1 MQKATKIVANSKKNI
16 NLCFFYIYR
25 EMNYTTSKRIKRISV
40 SQTLEMSKRSRELR
54 EKGIDIIDM
63 SVGQPDFPTP
73 PHIKQAA
80 KEAIDD
86 NFTFYTPVPGYSDL
100 RQAIVNKL
108 KNENGLEFN
117 INQIVVTN
125 GAKQA
130 LANTILTLINKG
142 DEILVPTPYW
152 VSYAELVNLAE
163 GKKKFIKTSI
173 ENNFKV
179 TADEID
185 NAITPKTRILLYSS
199 PSNPAGSVYS
209 YDELKAIAEVIERHP
224 NVHVISDEIY
234 EHINFV
240 GKHQSIAQ
248 FESIKDRVI
257 VINGMSKGYAM
268 TGWRLGYMAAP
279 QWIADSCIKLQGQYT
294 SGASSISQKA
304 AIAAL
309 QGDNL
314 YTMGMNQAFKERRD
328 LIVELMNQIP
338 GFKTYVPEGAF
349 YIFPDVKS
357 YFGKINNYIN
367 IKNAS
372 DFSMFLLNEAHVA
385 TVPGTAFGE
394 PNCIRFSFALGKNKI
409 ETAMERIKLTLNTLT
424 ENN

>member
-1 MQKATKIVANSKKNI
+1 
-16 NLCFFYIYR
+16 
-25 EMNYTTSKRIKRISV
+25 MNYTTSKRIRRISV

-73 PHIKQAA
+73 QHIKQAA
-80 KEAIDD
+80 KDAIDN

-100 RQAIVNKL
+100 RQAIVEKL
-108 KNENGLEFN
+108 KEENNLDYDT
-117 INQIVVTN
+117 NQIVVTN

-173 ENNFKV
+173 DNNFKV
-179 TADEID
+179 TAKEIE

-209 YDELKAIAEVIERHP
+209 KNELKAIAEVIAKHE
-224 NVHVISDEIY
+224 NIYVISDEIY

-240 GKHQSIAQ
+240 GKHESIAQ
-248 FESIKDRVI
+248 FEEIKDRVI
-257 VINGMSKGYAM
+257 LINGMSKGYAM

-279 QWIADSCIKLQGQYT
+279 KWIADSCIKLQGQYT

-309 QGDNL
+309 GGDNL

-328 LIVELMNQIP
+328 LIVNLMNEIP
-338 GFKTYVPEGAF
+338 GFKTYIPEGAF
-349 YIFPDVKS
+349 YIFPGVKS
-357 YFGKINNYIN
+357 YFGKISNYIN

-372 DFSMFLLNEAHVA
+372 DLSMYLLNEAHVA
-385 TVPGTAFGE
+385 TVPGSAFGDDD
-394 PNCIRFSFALGKNKI
+394 CIRFSYALGKSKI
-409 ETAMERIKLTLNTLT
+409 ITAMERIKTSLKTLT
-424 ENN
+424 EDSK

>member
-1 MQKATKIVANSKKNI
+1 
-16 NLCFFYIYR
+16 
-25 EMNYTTSKRIKRISV
+25 MNYTTSKRIKRISV

-80 KEAIDD
+80 KDAIDN

-100 RQAIVNKL
+100 RQAIVDKL
-108 KNENGLEFN
+108 KTENGLEYES
-117 INQIVVTN
+117 NQIVVTN

-130 LANTILTLINKG
+130 LAETILTLINKG

-179 TADEID
+179 TAEEIE

-209 YDELKAIAEVIERHP
+209 KEELKAIAEVIERHE
-224 NVHVISDEIY
+224 NVYVISDEIY

-240 GKHQSIAQ
+240 GKHESIAQ
-248 FESIKDRVI
+248 FDAIKDRVI
-257 VINGMSKGYAM
+257 LINGMSKGYAM

-279 QWIADSCIKLQGQYT
+279 KWIADSCIKLQGQYT
-294 SGASSISQKA
+294 SCASSISQKA
-304 AIAAL
+304 ALAAL

-328 LIVELMNQIP
+328 LILKLMNEIP

-372 DFSMFLLNEAHVA
+372 DLSMFLLNEAHVA
-385 TVPGTAFGE
+385 TVPGSAFG
-394 PNCIRFSFALGKNKI
+394 NSDCIRFSFALGKNKI
-409 ETAMERIKLTLNTLT
+409 ETAMERIKDSLYNLT
-424 ENN
+424 EGNS

>member
-1 MQKATKIVANSKKNI
+1 
-16 NLCFFYIYR
+16 
-25 EMNYTTSKRIKRISV
+25 MNYTTSKRINRISV

-80 KEAIDD
+80 KDAIDN

-100 RQAIVNKL
+100 RQAIADKL
-108 KNENGLEFN
+108 KNENGLDYKTEN
-117 INQIVVTN
+117 IVVTN

-130 LANTILTLINKG
+130 LADTILTLINKN

-163 GKKKFIKTSI
+163 GKKKFIHTSI
-173 ENNFKV
+173 DNNFKV
-179 TADEID
+179 TAEEIEA
-185 NAITPKTRILLYSS
+185 AITPKTRILLYSS

-209 YDELKAIAEVIERHP
+209 KEELKAIAEVIERHE
-224 NVHVISDEIY
+224 NIYVISDEIY

-240 GKHQSIAQ
+240 GKHESIAQ
-248 FESIKDRVI
+248 FEAIKDRVI

-279 QWIADSCIKLQGQYT
+279 KWIADSCIKLQGQYT

-304 AIAAL
+304 ALAAL

-314 YTMGMNQAFKERRD
+314 YTMGMNQAFRERRD
-328 LIVELMNQIP
+328 LIVSLMNKMP

-372 DFSMFLLNEAHVA
+372 DLSMFLLNEAHVA
-385 TVPGTAFGE
+385 TVPGSAFGD
-394 PNCIRFSFALGKNKI
+394 NDCIRFSFALGKNKI
-409 ETAMERIKLTLNTLT
+409 ETAMERIKSTLETLT
-424 ENN
+424 KDNK

>member
-1 MQKATKIVANSKKNI
+1 
-16 NLCFFYIYR
+16 
-25 EMNYTTSKRIKRISV
+25 MNYTTSKRINRISV

-80 KEAIDD
+80 KDAIDN
-86 NFTFYTPVPGYSDL
+86 NFTFYTPVAGYSDL
-100 RQAIVNKL
+100 RQAIVDKL
-108 KNENGLEFN
+108 KNENGLDYET
-117 INQIVVTN
+117 NQIVVTN

-130 LANTILTLINKG
+130 LADTILTLINKD

-173 ENNFKV
+173 DNNFKV
-179 TADEID
+179 TAKEIEA
-185 NAITPKTRILLYSS
+185 AITPRTRILLYSS

-209 YDELKAIAEVIERHP
+209 KEELKEIAEVIERHE
-224 NVHVISDEIY
+224 NIYVISDEIY

-240 GKHQSIAQ
+240 GKHESIAQ
-248 FESIKDRVI
+248 FDAIKDRVI
-257 VINGMSKGYAM
+257 IINGMSKGYAM

-279 QWIADSCIKLQGQYT
+279 KWIADSCIKLQGQYT

-314 YTMGMNQAFKERRD
+314 YTMGMNQAFRERRD
-328 LIVELMNQIP
+328 LIVKLMNEIP

-372 DFSMFLLNEAHVA
+372 DLSMFLLNEAHVA
-385 TVPGTAFGE
+385 TVPGSAFGDD
-394 PNCIRFSFALGKNKI
+394 NCIRFSFALGKSKI
-409 ETAMERIKLTLNTLT
+409 EIAMERIKDTLKALT
-424 ENN
+424 E

>member
-1 MQKATKIVANSKKNI
+1 
-16 NLCFFYIYR
+16 
-25 EMNYTTSKRIKRISV
+25 MNYTTSKRIKRISV
-40 SQTLEMSKRSRELR
+40 SQTLEMSNRSRELR

-80 KEAIDD
+80 KDAIDN

-100 RQAIVNKL
+100 RQAIVEKFKEENNLDYNK
-108 KNENGLEFN
+108 
-117 INQIVVTN
+117 NQIVVTN

-173 ENNFKV
+173 DNNFKV
-179 TADEID
+179 TAQEIED
-185 NAITPKTRILLYSS
+185 AITPRTRILLYSS

-209 YDELKAIAEVIERHP
+209 KEELKAIAEVIEKHE
-224 NVHVISDEIY
+224 NVYVISDEIY
-234 EHINFV
+234 EHINFI
-240 GKHQSIAQ
+240 GKHESIAQ
-248 FESIKDRVI
+248 FEAIKDRVI

-279 QWIADSCIKLQGQYT
+279 KWLADSCIKLQGQYT

-314 YTMGMNQAFKERRD
+314 YTMGMNQAFKERRN
-328 LIVELMNQIP
+328 LIVSLMNEIP
-338 GFKTYVPEGAF
+338 GFKTYIPEGAF

-357 YFGKINNYIN
+357 YFGKIHNYIN

-372 DFSMFLLNEAHVA
+372 DLSMFLLNEAHVA
-385 TVPGTAFGE
+385 TVPGSAFGDD
-394 PNCIRFSFALGKNKI
+394 NCIRFSFALGKNKI
-409 ETAMERIKLTLNTLT
+409 EAAMERIKTTLKTLT
-424 ENN
+424 QDNI

>member
-1 MQKATKIVANSKKNI
+1 
-16 NLCFFYIYR
+16 
-25 EMNYTTSKRIKRISV
+25 MNYTTSKRIKRISV

-80 KEAIDD
+80 KDAIDN

-100 RQAIVNKL
+100 RQAIIDKL
-108 KNENGLEFN
+108 KAENNLTFDK
-117 INQIVVTN
+117 NQIIVTN

-142 DEILVPTPYW
+142 DEILVPAPYW

-179 TADEID
+179 TAQEIK

-209 YDELKAIAEVIERHP
+209 YKELKAIAKVIEKHE
-224 NVHVISDEIY
+224 NIYVISDEIY
-234 EHINFV
+234 EHINFI

-257 VINGMSKGYAM
+257 LINGMSKGYAM

-279 QWIADSCIKLQGQYT
+279 KWIVDSCIKLQGQYT

-328 LIVELMNQIP
+328 LIVDLMNQIP
-338 GFKTYVPEGAF
+338 GFKTYIPEGAF
-349 YIFPDVKS
+349 YIFPDIKN
-357 YFGKINNYIN
+357 YFGKVNNYIN
-367 IKNAS
+367 IKNSS

-385 TVPGTAFGE
+385 TVPGSAFGE
-394 PNCIRFSFALGKNKI
+394 NNCIRFSFALGKNKI
-409 ETAMERIKLTLNTLT
+409 ETAMDRIKTTLKTLT
-424 ENN
+424 EENN

>member
-1 MQKATKIVANSKKNI
+1 
-16 NLCFFYIYR
+16 
-25 EMNYTTSKRIKRISV
+25 MNFTTSKRIKRISV
-40 SQTLEMSKRSRELR
+40 SQTLEMSKRSRELI

-80 KEAIDD
+80 KDAIDN

-100 RQAIVNKL
+100 RQAIVDKL
-108 KNENGLEFN
+108 KTENGLDFLK
-117 INQIVVTN
+117 NQIVVTN

-130 LANTILTLINKG
+130 LANTILTLINKD

-179 TADEID
+179 TAEEIE
-185 NAITPKTRILLYSS
+185 NAITPKTRVLLYSS

-209 YDELKAIAEVIERHP
+209 YEELKAISKVIEKHE
-224 NVHVISDEIY
+224 NIYVISDEIY

-240 GKHQSIAQ
+240 GNHQSIAQ
-248 FESIKDRVI
+248 FEAIKDRVI
-257 VINGMSKGYAM
+257 LINGMSKGYAM

-279 QWIADSCIKLQGQYT
+279 KWIADSCIKLQGQYT

-304 AIAAL
+304 ALAAL
-309 QGDNL
+309 QGDNI
-314 YTMGMNQAFKERRD
+314 YTMGMNQAFKERRN
-328 LIVELMNQIP
+328 LIVKLMNQIP
-338 GFKTYVPEGAF
+338 GFITYIPEGAF
-349 YIFPDVKS
+349 YIFPDIKS

-372 DFSMFLLNEAHVA
+372 DFSMFLLNEANVA
-385 TVPGTAFGE
+385 TVPGSAFGE
-394 PNCIRFSFALGKNKI
+394 NNCIRFSFALGKNKI
-409 ETAMERIKLTLNTLT
+409 ETAMDRIKITLKNLT
-424 ENN
+424 ENKLIHV

>member
-1 MQKATKIVANSKKNI
+1 
-16 NLCFFYIYR
+16 
-25 EMNYTTSKRIKRISV
+25 MNYTTSKRIKRISV
-40 SQTLEMSKRSRELR
+40 SQTLEMSNRSRELR

-80 KEAIDD
+80 KDAIDN

-100 RQAIVNKL
+100 RQAIVEKFKEENNLDYNK
-108 KNENGLEFN
+108 
-117 INQIVVTN
+117 NQIVVTN

-173 ENNFKV
+173 DNNFKV
-179 TADEID
+179 TAQEIED
-185 NAITPKTRILLYSS
+185 AITPRTRILLYSS

-209 YDELKAIAEVIERHP
+209 KEELKAIAEVIEKHE
-224 NVHVISDEIY
+224 NLYVISDEIY
-234 EHINFV
+234 EHINFI
-240 GKHQSIAQ
+240 GKHESIAQ
-248 FESIKDRVI
+248 FEAIKDRVI

-279 QWIADSCIKLQGQYT
+279 KWLADSCIKLQGQYT

-304 AIAAL
+304 ALAAL

-314 YTMGMNQAFKERRD
+314 YTMGMNQAFKERRN

-338 GFKTYVPEGAF
+338 GFKTYIPEGAF

-357 YFGKINNYIN
+357 YFGKISNYIN

-385 TVPGTAFGE
+385 TVPGTAFGD
-394 PNCIRFSFALGKNKI
+394 PDCIRFSFALGKSKI
-409 ETAMERIKLTLNTLT
+409 EIAMNRIKNSLQTLT
-424 ENN
+424 KDNK

>member
-1 MQKATKIVANSKKNI
+1 
-16 NLCFFYIYR
+16 
-25 EMNYTTSKRIKRISV
+25 MNYTTSKRIKRISV

-54 EKGIDIIDM
+54 DKGIDIIDM

-80 KEAIDD
+80 KDAIDN
-86 NFTFYTPVPGYSDL
+86 NFTFYTPVAGYTDL
-100 RQAIVNKL
+100 RRVITEKL
-108 KNENGLEFN
+108 KRENNLDYT
-117 INQIVVTN
+117 IDQIVVTN

-130 LANTILTLINKG
+130 LADAILTLINKD

-163 GKKKFIKTSI
+163 GNKKFIKTSI
-173 ENNFKV
+173 DNNFKV
-179 TADEID
+179 TAEEIEQ
-185 NAITPKTRILLYSS
+185 AITPKTRILLYSS

-209 YDELKAIAEVIERHP
+209 AKELSAIAEVIERHK
-224 NVHVISDEIY
+224 NIYVISDEIY

-240 GKHQSIAQ
+240 GKHESIAQ
-248 FESIKDRVI
+248 FDSIKDRVI

-279 QWIADSCIKLQGQYT
+279 KWIADSCIKLQGQYT

-309 QGDNL
+309 QGDNI

-328 LIVELMNQIP
+328 LIVDLMNEIP

-367 IKNAS
+367 IKDAS
-372 DFSMFLLNEAHVA
+372 DLSMFLLNEAHVA
-385 TVPGTAFGE
+385 TVPGSAFGDDD
-394 PNCIRFSFALGKNKI
+394 CIRFSFALGKSKI
-409 ETAMERIKLTLNTLT
+409 ETAMERIKNTLRT
-424 ENN
+424 LSE

>member
-1 MQKATKIVANSKKNI
+1 
-16 NLCFFYIYR
+16 
-25 EMNYTTSKRIKRISV
+25 MNYTTSKRIKRISV

-80 KEAIDD
+80 KDAIDN

-100 RQAIVNKL
+100 RQAIVEKL
-108 KNENGLEFN
+108 KEENNLDYET
-117 INQIVVTN
+117 NQIVVTN

-173 ENNFKV
+173 NNNFKV
-179 TADEID
+179 TAKEIE

-209 YDELKAIAEVIERHP
+209 KKELKAIAEVIAKHE
-224 NVHVISDEIY
+224 NIYVISDEIY

-240 GKHQSIAQ
+240 GKHESIAQ
-248 FESIKDRVI
+248 FEEIKDRVI
-257 VINGMSKGYAM
+257 LINGMSKGYAM
-268 TGWRLGYMAAP
+268 TGWRLGYMASP
-279 QWIADSCIKLQGQYT
+279 KWIADSCIKLQGQYT
-294 SGASSISQKA
+294 SGANSISQKA

-309 QGDNL
+309 GGDNL
-314 YTMGMNQAFKERRD
+314 YTMGMNQAFRERRD
-328 LIVELMNQIP
+328 LIVSLMNEIP

-372 DFSMFLLNEAHVA
+372 DLSMFLLNEAHVA
-385 TVPGTAFGE
+385 TVPGSAFGDDD
-394 PNCIRFSFALGKNKI
+394 CIRFSFALGKSKI
-409 ETAMERIKLTLNTLT
+409 KTAMERIKSSLKTLT
-424 ENN
+424 EDNK

>member
-1 MQKATKIVANSKKNI
+1 
-16 NLCFFYIYR
+16 
-25 EMNYTTSKRIKRISV
+25 MNYTTSKRIKRISV

-54 EKGIDIIDM
+54 DKGIDIIDM

-80 KEAIDD
+80 KDAIDN
-86 NFTFYTPVPGYSDL
+86 NFTFYTPVAGYTDL
-100 RQAIVNKL
+100 RRVITEKL
-108 KNENGLEFN
+108 KRENNLDYT
-117 INQIVVTN
+117 IDQIVVTN

-130 LANTILTLINKG
+130 LADAILTLINKD

-163 GKKKFIKTSI
+163 GNKKFIKTSI
-173 ENNFKV
+173 DNNFKV
-179 TADEID
+179 TAEEIEQ
-185 NAITPKTRILLYSS
+185 AITPKTRILLYSS

-209 YDELKAIAEVIERHP
+209 AKELSAIAEVIERHK
-224 NVHVISDEIY
+224 NIYVISDEIY

-240 GKHQSIAQ
+240 GKHESIAQ
-248 FESIKDRVI
+248 FDSIKDRVI

-279 QWIADSCIKLQGQYT
+279 KWIADSCIKLQGQYT

-309 QGDNL
+309 QGDNI

-328 LIVELMNQIP
+328 LIVDLMNEIP

-367 IKNAS
+367 IKDAS
-372 DFSMFLLNEAHVA
+372 DLSMFLLNEAHVA
-385 TVPGTAFGE
+385 TVPGSAFVDDD
-394 PNCIRFSFALGKNKI
+394 CIRFSFALGKSKI
-409 ETAMERIKLTLNTLT
+409 ETAMERIKNTLRT
-424 ENN
+424 LSE